1 MKLTRFVHNSLPKY
15 GMIDHKKAYPLAG
28 TIFQKPI
35 REGIGFPLSE
45 VRLLCPI
52 DASKAIC
59 LGLNYKNHAEEMG
72 IPTPENPSFFMKPSS
87 ALIGD
92 GENIIY
98 PHELVTQMDYEGEL
112 AVVIGRRARYIETED
127 AAYYILGYTIAND
140 ITARNLQPIHG
151 QWTISKSFDT
161 FLPVGPWIETDLD
174 PEHLEITLC
183 VNGEVRQKANT
194 EDMIFSVPKVVSY
207 LSKVMTLNPGDLI
220 LMGTPSGVGE
230 LHIGDEVAVT
240 VEGIGTLKNKVVRE
254 VSN

>member
-1 MKLTRFVHNSLPKY
+1 M
-15 GMIDHKKAYPLAG
+15 
-28 TIFQKPI
+28 
-35 REGIGFPLSE
+35 
-45 VRLLCPI
+45 
-52 DASKAIC
+52 
-59 LGLNYKNHAEEMG
+59 
-72 IPTPENPSFFMKPSS
+72 
-87 ALIGD
+87 
-92 GENIIY
+92 
-98 PHELVTQMDYEGEL
+98 
-112 AVVIGRRARYIETED
+112 
-127 AAYYILGYTIAND
+127 
-140 ITARNLQPIHG
+140 
-151 QWTISKSFDT
+151 
-161 FLPVGPWIETDLD
+161 IETDLD

>member
-1 MKLTRFVHNSLPKY
+1 MKLTRFVHNSLPRY
-15 GMIDHKKAYPLAG
+15 GMIDRKKAYPLAG

-45 VRLLCPI
+45 VRLLCPV

-59 LGLNYKNHAEEMG
+59 LGLNYKTHAEEMG
-72 IPTPENPSFFMKPSS
+72 LAIPEKPGFFMKPSS

-112 AVVIGRRARYIETED
+112 AVVIGRHARYIEAED

-174 PEHLEITLC
+174 PGHLEISLK
-183 VNGEVRQKANT
+183 VNGEVRQQANT
-194 EDMIFSVPKVVSY
+194 ADMIFSVPQVVSY

-220 LMGTPSGVGE
+220 LMGTPCGVGE
-230 LHIGDEVAVT
+230 LHVGDEVAVT

-254 VSN
+254 VYN